1 MIPHDTSNSDIN
13 SVNLTIQIPCQRK
26 NCGKTHGRRQ
36 LFFARLPRRVQG
48 LGGLAPHGGEEV
60 SVAARWTE

>member
-1 MIPHDTSNSDIN
+1 MIPHDTSNSDTN
-13 SVNLTIQIPCQRK
+13 SVNLTIKIPCQRK

>member
-13 SVNLTIQIPCQRK
+13 SVNLTIQIPCQWK
-26 NCGKTHGRRQ
+26 NCGKTHGRRK

-48 LGGLAPHGGEEV
+48 LGGLTPHGGEEV